1 MGTQQLERDAF
12 EPPVINSWRQAPV
25 APTDAQARYAES
37 LCRSE
42 LPYAERVATIETFG
56 ALDYAAMSE
65 LIDRLVDV
73 RERRMRRLRREVHG
87 RRR

>member
-1 MGTQQLERDAF
+1 MSTQQLERDTINR
-12 EPPVINSWRQAPV
+12 PVVNPWAYK
-25 APTDAQARYAES
+25 PTAAQTRYATD

-42 LPYAERVATIETFG
+42 LAYAERVATIESFAG
-56 ALDYAAMSE
+56 MDADEMSA

-73 RERRMRRLRREVHG
+73 REARMKRLRRTVHG